1 MKSTGRV
8 LTFVAAALAS
18 ASAFALGSE
27 AEAGRSVFAACQVCH
42 DAELDPPKGPPMFGV
57 QRRYK
62 AASAD
67 RDAFIERMVAFVRQP
82 TIDQVVMHEA
92 TSQLGLMGPMPLPE
106 AMLRQIAAY
115 VYEETFPPPCT
126 HWEIAVR
133 RATESG
139 DAEHARKD
147 RKQLE
152 RFCR

>member
-1 MKSTGRV
+1 MR
-8 LTFVAAALAS
+8 LTSQLLTLVAAALLCVS
-18 ASAFALGSE
+18 APALSPE
-27 AEAGRSVFAACQVCH
+27 AAAGKTIFGVCQACH

-57 QRRYK
+57 QRRYT
-62 AASAD
+62 AAYAG

-133 RATESG
+133 RSTESG

>member
-1 MKSTGRV
+1 MR
-8 LTFVAAALAS
+8 LTSQLLTLVGAALLCVS
-18 ASAFALGSE
+18 ASALSPE
-27 AEAGRSVFAACQVCH
+27 AEAGKSVFAACQVCH

-62 AASAD
+62 AAFAD

-82 TIDQVVMHEA
+82 TMDQVIMHEA
-92 TSQLGLMGPMPLPE
+92 ASQLGLMGPMPLPE
-106 AMLRQIAAY
+106 TMLRQIAAY

-126 HWEIAVR
+126 HWKIAVR
-133 RATESG
+133 RAIESG

-147 RKQLE
+147 RRQLD